1 MRKAVEHAISVGYRH
16 IDTAFAYGNEVE
28 VGEGIE
34 AKIADGTVKREDLYV
49 ATKLWN
55 TWHAP
60 ENVAKNCQ
68 KSLDNLKI
76 EQIDLYLMHFPMA
89 WKGDEN
95 MVPLRDQTDTREV
108 KRHLT
113 EDIDYVDTW
122 KAMEDLVKTGKVKS
136 IGVSNF
142 NAFQLQRILDNC
154 TIKPVNNQLEVHPYL
169 SNIELV
175 DYCQSKGLTVTA
187 YSPLGNPSKP
197 VTRKWTGEEITLLE
211 EEIVQNI
218 AKKHNKTPAQVLI
231 RCAMDRGLNVI
242 PKSITPS
249 RIESNSDVFDFE
261 LSGEEV
267 NSILSLNKNFRV
279 VELPQNLEIKYYP
292 WKVPYTE

>member
-1 MRKAVEHAISVGYRH
+1 MGFFFVFLKRFSKKSSKMVLNVPSVKLSDGKEMPQFGLGTWLSGKGEVRNAVEHAIKVGYRH
-16 IDTAFAYGNEVE
+16 IDTAFAYGNEAE
-28 VGEGIE
+28 VGEAIE
-34 AKIADGTVKREDLYV
+34 AVIADGIVKREDLYI

-55 TWHAP
+55 TWHSA
-60 ENVAKNCQ
+60 ENVKKNCE
-68 KSLDNLKI
+68 KSLENLKI

-95 MVPLRDQTDTREV
+95 MVPLRDQTDPREV

-122 KAMEDLVKTGKVKS
+122 KAMEDLVRTGKVKS

-142 NAFQLQRILDNC
+142 NSFQLQRILDNC

-175 DYCQSKGLTVTA
+175 DYCISKGLTVTA

-211 EEIVQNI
+211 EKIIVGLS
-218 AKKHNKTPAQVLI
+218 KKYNKTPAQVYL
-231 RCAMDRGLNVI
+231 V
-242 PKSITPS
+242 
-249 RIESNSDVFDFE
+249 
-261 LSGEEV
+261 
-267 NSILSLNKNFRV
+267 
-279 VELPQNLEIKYYP
+279 
-292 WKVPYTE
+292 

>member
-1 MRKAVEHAISVGYRH
+1 MGS
-16 IDTAFAYGNEVE
+16 
-28 VGEGIE
+28 
-34 AKIADGTVKREDLYV
+34 L
-49 ATKLWN
+49 
-55 TWHAP
+55 
-60 ENVAKNCQ
+60 KN
-68 KSLDNLKI
+68 LRVDV
-76 EQIDLYLMHFPMA
+76 IDLYIMHFPIA
-89 WKGDEN
+89 FLGDEN
-95 MVPLRDQTDTREV
+95 FTAQRDQNDPREV

-122 KAMEDLVKTGKVKS
+122 KAMEDLVRTGKVKS

-142 NAFQLQRILDNC
+142 NSFQLQRILDNC

-211 EEIVQNI
+211 EEIVLNI
-218 AKKHNKTPAQVLI
+218 AKKYNKTPAQVLI

-249 RIESNSDVFDFE
+249 RIESNSDVFDFQ